1 MPELAEVKIM
11 SDFVNAAVVGLV
23 FDEIR
28 VSAAVKKRLPLD
40 KPKDLKLFSILS
52 ESRGKETLLVL
63 TKKGRSFF
71 SYTVRVSMGMTGHWQ
86 VTDSSDLPKHAHL
99 AFIST
104 DGQALCLVDS
114 RRFARW
120 KWSGWSANRGPCPLT
135 DVEKFRLNVTTNRN
149 RPTFDRPVAEVLMDQ
164 KYFNGIGNY
173 LRAEILY
180 RANQD
185 PFEPARDA
193 IHNNPFILDLCTTVA
208 AEAYMIGGGQ
218 LKDWKSPFSVPPDGF
233 HSWIKCYGKSDQ
245 SVDLKGRRLW
255 YFSSQIKKK

>member
-11 SDFVNAAVVGLV
+11 SDFVNTAAFGAK

-28 VSAAVKKRLPLD
+28 VSDVVKKRLPLD
-40 KPKDLKLFSILS
+40 KPNDLGIFSISS

-63 TKKGRSFF
+63 TKKERSLF
-71 SYTVRVSMGMTGHWQ
+71 SYTILVSMGMTGHWQ
-86 VTDSSDLPKHAHL
+86 LADAADLPKHAHL
-99 AFIST
+99 SFIST
-104 DGQALCLVDS
+104 DGRALCLVDP

-120 KWSGWSANRGPCPLT
+120 KWSGWAANRGPCPLT
-135 DVEKFRLNVTTNRN
+135 DVEKFRLNIATDLNR
-149 RPTFDRPVAEVLMDQ
+149 RVFDRSIAEVLMDQ

-193 IHNNPFILDLCTTVA
+193 IRSNPFILDLCTTVS
-208 AEAYMIGGGQ
+208 AEAYLIGGGQ
-218 LKDWKSPFSVPPDGF
+218 LKDWKSPFSVPPNGF
-233 HSWIKCYGKSDQ
+233 HSWIKCYGKADC

-255 YFSSQIKKK
+255 YFSSQLKKK

>member
-11 SDFVNAAVVGLV
+11 SDFVNTIVVGRV

-28 VSAAVKKRLPLD
+28 VSDAVKKRLPLD
-40 KPKDLKLFSILS
+40 KPNDLKLFSILS

-63 TKKGRSFF
+63 SKKDR
-71 SYTVRVSMGMTGHWQ
+71 SYTVSLSMGMTGHWQ
-86 VTDSSDLPKHAHL
+86 VADQSDLPKHAHL
-99 AFIST
+99 SFIST
-104 DGQALCLVDS
+104 DGQALCLVDP

-120 KWSGWSANRGPCPLT
+120 KWSGWSATRGPCPLT
-135 DVEKFRLNVTTNRN
+135 DMEKFRLNITTNLNLRA
-149 RPTFDRPVAEVLMDQ
+149 FDRSIAEILMDQ
-164 KYFNGIGNY
+164 TYFNGIGNY
-173 LRAEILY
+173 LRAEVLY
-180 RANQD
+180 LANQD

-193 IHNNPFILDLCTTVA
+193 LRNNPFILDLCTTIP

-218 LKDWKSPFSVPPDGF
+218 LKDWKSPFSVPSDGF

-245 SVDLKGRRLW
+245 SIDIKGRRLW